1 MSHRDPDLSKAT
13 PMRVAQRSTFSFV
26 LLVCLC
32 AVPGAIFQTSAAQEN
47 AARAAPSASDQQR
60 RQQAVVLFGEGRRL
74 EALPLLE
81 ELVQKNPQD
90 AELLVD
96 LAASLVER
104 AATLGDQDAAAKAR
118 FRARDLLQ
126 KAWALGNSSPLA
138 ENLRQLLQDL
148 PANGAVKFSDDPAVE
163 QVMNAGE
170 AAFARRDFDAALTAY
185 AKALELEPTNYS
197 AALFTANSYDRK
209 NDFARA
215 GEWYERAMRLNP
227 DIETA
232 FRYYADMLAKQG
244 DMAKARSMLILAAV
258 AEPYNKIVWREI
270 RAWALINNTAFNL
283 VYVPIPLL
291 AKDGSIQTATR
302 PAAEHPAQ
310 LLSAWRAYHAVIAE
324 WRQGDSFAKQFPQ
337 EATYRHSLPEE
348 SEALTAA
355 ARALQ
360 TLKQGKDSAELV
372 TGNTAAGLLINL
384 YEAGLI
390 DPYVL
395 FSLGDDGIAR
405 DYKGYRAAN
414 RAKLEAYMDK
424 FVMPPVPAGH

>member
-1 MSHRDPDLSKAT
+1 MGILIGLKAIS
-13 PMRVAQRSTFSFV
+13 MRGAQWSTFSFV
-26 LLVCLC
+26 LLLCLC
-32 AVPGAIFQTSAAQEN
+32 AVPPAVFQTSAAQEN
-47 AARAAPSASDQQR
+47 AARAEPSASDQQK
-60 RQQAVVLFGEGRRL
+60 RQNAVALFSQGKRL

-81 ELVQKNPQD
+81 ELAQKNPQD
-90 AELLVD
+90 GELLVD

-104 AATLGDQDAAAKAR
+104 AATLSDQDAAAKER

-148 PANGAVKFSDDPAVE
+148 PADGAIKFSDNPAVE
-163 QVMNAGE
+163 RVMNAGE

-209 NDFARA
+209 NDVARA
-215 GEWYERAMRLNP
+215 SAWYERTMRLNP

-258 AEPYNKIVWREI
+258 AEPYNKIVWREV

-283 VYVPIPLL
+283 VYVPIPPL
-291 AKDGSIQTATR
+291 AKDGSIRTSAR
-302 PAAEHPAQ
+302 SAAEQPPQ
-310 LLSAWRAYHAVIAE
+310 LLSAWQAYHAVIAD
-324 WRQGDSFAKQFPQ
+324 WRRGDKFAKQFPQ
-337 EATYRHSLPEE
+337 EAAYRHSLPEE

-360 TLKQGKDSAELV
+360 TLEQDKDSAELV
-372 TGNTAAGLLINL
+372 TGNTVAGLLLNL

-405 DYKGYRAAN
+405 DYKAYRTAN

-424 FVMPPVPAGH
+424 FVMPPAPTSH